1 MRVASADA
9 EPDLFWALRG
19 GGGNF
24 GVVTSFEFQLHPVG
38 PEVYAGLVVY
48 PFAQARQVLRAWRDF
63 TAAAPDEL
71 SVWTVLR
78 KAPPLPFLP
87 ASVHGTDVV
96 IFPLRLQRRPSKP
109 GERAAAPVLQFGDPI
124 GVRARADAVRRL
136 PGGVRSAARRRA
148 GATTGSRTT
157 SAR

>member
-1 MRVASADA
+1 MRVASATS

-63 TAAAPDEL
+63 TLGAPDEL
-71 SVWTVLR
+71 SVWAVLR

-87 ASVHGTDVV
+87 TSAHGTEVV
-96 IFPLRLQRRPSKP
+96 ILPLVYSGDVEAGRARRGAGAASSATRSASRWGRRPTPASRP
-109 GERAAAPVLQFGDPI
+109 PSTRCSPPV
-124 GVRARADAVRRL
+124 A
-136 PGGVRSAARRRA
+136 
-148 GATTGSRTT
+148 ATTGSRTT